1 MAEEKKLSI
10 VERIVTFLEL
20 NDAGKLQAFFK
31 REAKKLKRDIKGNE
45 KNLDTLGFNHEQGME
60 ELAEKLEDA
69 ELRLENAYLSVDM
82 DSIKT
87 NEAQESFSRQY
98 WVSIELAEKAVQ
110 EIKTQVKDREE
121 AFNNEKEDIE
131 AQIKEIKYRIKKIS

>member
-98 WVSIELAEKAVQ
+98 WASIELAEKAVQ

-131 AQIKEIKYRIKKIS
+131 FQIIEIKYRIKKIS